1 MIYCGGPI
9 CLGQGYNMPRK
20 RGSNA
25 ISQNYPGV
33 RRGGEDV
40 IRYFLV
46 VATLLHILG
55 KSAKNGM
62 QNIGRALFSM

>member
-1 MIYCGGPI
+1 
-9 CLGQGYNMPRK
+9 MPRK

-33 RRGGEDV
+33 RRGVGVEDV

-46 VATLLHILG
+46 FATILHILG
-55 KSAKNGM
+55 KSAKSGM